1 MELINDRLKAL
12 SNEQR
17 MLLEKK
23 LKEKSINLSAKVLG
37 DDRYKTINAVEEREY
52 YIASS
57 AQKRMYLI
65 NKMTGEQTA
74 YNIPSAYIIEGKVDI
89 NTFEECF
96 RILIKRHEALRT
108 SFATIDNEIVQ
119 KIHKNVDFNITYSEL
134 DEENID
140 IAINE
145 FIKPFDLTQAP
156 LFRVSLLKLSEDR
169 YLFLNDMHHIISDG
183 TSMGILVRD
192 LADIYN
198 GEPLKENRLQY
209 RDYSVWQNELLKSG
223 VIQKQEEYW
232 TNLLSGELPVLNL
245 PEDFPRPNVRSFEG
259 SSVEFE
265 VGAELT
271 GKLNTIAKETGSTLY
286 MVLVAA
292 YNILLKKYTGQN
304 DIIVGT
310 PVAGRLNADL
320 QNIIGMFVN
329 TLVLRNF
336 PEGEKTF
343 TDFLKEVRQNALK
356 AYENQDYQF
365 EDLVDKLNFKRDMTR
380 NPLFDTMFVL
390 QNMQSDAAQIGSLR
404 FVPYKVDN
412 QVAKFDITLDAQ
424 EYAEN
429 ISFSIAYCTRLF
441 KKETIESVSRC
452 YVNILKEIA
461 EDPEKRI
468 SKIEILSEEEKKQL
482 LFDFNDTKNK
492 YPDKTIHKLFEEQA
506 ERTPYEVAVIYEDK
520 EITYKE
526 LNEKS
531 NRVARELI
539 KRGVSADKVV
549 GILMDTS
556 IEMVMA
562 IFGVLKAGGAF
573 LPINTGHPAERVKFI
588 LEDSRAVMLLTN
600 RSFEG
605 KVPFGCKILS
615 VESAINSCSDGS
627 NIGYVSGPDDLAY
640 IIYTSGTTGKPKGVM
655 IEHRGIYNTIM
666 FRKELFQL
674 NKDDVTLQLFSYSF
688 DGFMTS
694 FFTPV
699 VSGATVVLLNEIGVK
714 DPHALRN
721 SIVKYGVT
729 HFIMVPPLYKALLEL
744 LEPQDMKSLRIVV
757 LAADKLSL
765 AIVSESKQKNPELE
779 IVNEYGPTECSV
791 LSTLSRGIRT
801 DSPITIGKPISNIMV
816 HIVDKDN
823 ALVPLMVAGEL
834 CLSGVGLARGY
845 VNNTELTNEKFVPNP
860 FLEGERMYKTGDLA
874 RWLPDG
880 SIEFMGRIDHQVKIR
895 GYRIEPSE
903 IENRL
908 LEHGAV
914 KSAVVVDREDEN
926 GNKYLCAYVVELS
939 EVDVIELKEFL
950 LLEFAEYMIP
960 SFFVKL
966 DEIPVS
972 PNGKIDR
979 KALPEPD
986 RSHAVTNQYVASKNN
1001 MEHNIVKV
1009 WERVLGMENIG
1020 TNDNFF
1026 ELGGDSIKAIQVVSM
1041 LSVNYDVSINDLFE
1055 HPTIAKLAQNVSYN
1069 KDKLKRKIEEIKLF
1083 MSNPSDAA
1091 LNQAPNEKL
1100 EADLQAY
1107 YRQND
1112 KYKNLDLSLKKD
1124 YKNILLIGGSGY
1136 LGMHILYDLLS
1147 GTATNVYLLVRGRD
1161 INEAKERILSKFK
1174 YYFEEYT
1181 FEKFKDRIFIF
1192 NGDLAM
1198 ECFGLDQKVYA
1209 ELTCKIDCVINSA
1222 ANVRHYGHFKDF
1234 YNINVE
1240 GTRRIVDFANSEI
1253 KKDIHHIS
1261 TMSVGMGKIEGKE
1274 YQLFTEYSAD
1284 LGQNT
1289 NSNYINTKLEAESLL
1304 YKARNEGLKINI
1316 YRVGNLVFDY
1326 NSGIFQENIAEN
1338 WFYSEMK
1345 AYLKLG
1351 FVPDISEKTMEFSFV
1366 DFVSKA
1372 ILLLFDRSELENETY
1387 HIMNNYNI
1395 SISDLGKFI
1404 KSSGYDLDILHFEKF
1419 MDYIYDNYNNES
1431 IREYIYILLNNFLE
1445 SPQEAQTVFVKKC
1458 DKTNLLLKQL
1468 GFSWVTPS
1476 ELNIERMIKHCEKVG
1491 FLESPK

>member
-23 LKEKSINLSAKVLG
+23 LKERNINLSSKVLG
-37 DDRYKTINAVEEREY
+37 DDRYKNINAVEEREY

-74 YNIPSAYIIEGKVDI
+74 YNMPSAYIIEGKIDI
-89 NTFEECF
+89 NTFEESF
-96 RILIKRHEALRT
+96 RTLIKRHESLRT
-108 SFATIDNEIVQ
+108 SFATIDDEIVQ
-119 KIHKNVDFNITYSEL
+119 KIHKNVNFNINYSEVN
-134 DEENID
+134 EENTD
-140 IAINE
+140 IAIKE

-198 GEPLKENRLQY
+198 GKPLKENRLQY

-223 VIQKQEEYW
+223 VIKRQEEYW
-232 TNLLSGELPVLNL
+232 INLLSGELPALNM

-259 SSVEFE
+259 GSVEFE

-271 GKLNTIAKETGSTLY
+271 GKLNTLAKETDSTLY

-292 YNILLKKYTGQN
+292 YNVLLKKYTGQN
-304 DIIVGT
+304 NILIGT

-343 TDFLKEVRQNALK
+343 KDFLKEVRQNALQ

-365 EDLVDKLNFKRDMTR
+365 EDLVDKLNLKRDMTR

-390 QNMQSDAAQIGSLR
+390 QNMQSDTAQIGTLK
-404 FVPYKVDN
+404 FVPYKIDN
-412 QVAKFDITLDAQ
+412 PVAKFDITLDAQ
-424 EYAEN
+424 EYAEK
-429 ISFSIAYCTRLF
+429 ISFSFGYCTKLY
-441 KKETIESVSRC
+441 KKETIERLSRSFA
-452 YVNILKEIA
+452 NILNEIA
-461 EDPEKRI
+461 KDPEKKL
-468 SKIEILSEEEKKQL
+468 SKIDILSEEEKKQL
-482 LFDFNDTKNK
+482 LFDFNATKNK
-492 YPDKTIHKLFEEQA
+492 YPDKTIHKLFEEQV
-506 ERTPYEVAVIYEDK
+506 ERTPYEVAVSYEDT

-539 KRGVSADKVV
+539 KRGVSSGKVV

-588 LEDSRAVMLLTN
+588 LEDSSAVLLLTN
-600 RSFEG
+600 RIFEG
-605 KVPFGCKILS
+605 KLPFGCKMLT
-615 VESAINSCSDGS
+615 VESAVNSCSDSS
-627 NIGYVSGPDDLAY
+627 NIGYISEPDDLAY

-655 IEHRGIYNTIM
+655 IEHKGIFNTIM

-674 NKDDVTLQLFSYSF
+674 NKEDVTLQLFSYSF

-699 VSGATVVLLNEIGVK
+699 VSGAKVVLLNEMGVK
-714 DPHALRN
+714 DPHTLKN
-721 SIVKYGVT
+721 SIVKHGVT

-744 LEPQDMKSLRIVV
+744 LEPQDMKNLRIVV
-757 LAADKLSL
+757 LAADKLSP

-791 LSTLSRGIRT
+791 LSTLSRGIGSDT
-801 DSPITIGKPISNIMV
+801 QITIGKPISNIRV

-845 VNNTELTNEKFVPNP
+845 VNNVELTKEKFVPNP
-860 FLEGERMYKTGDLA
+860 FVSGERMYKTGDLA
-874 RWLPDG
+874 RWLADG
-880 SIEFMGRIDHQVKIR
+880 SIEFLGRIDHQVKIR

-914 KSAVVVDREDEN
+914 KSAVVIDREDEN
-926 GNKYLCAYVVELS
+926 SNKYLCAYIVELS
-939 EVDVIELKEFL
+939 EVDVMELKEFL
-950 LLEFAEYMIP
+950 LQEFPEYMIP

-972 PNGKIDR
+972 SNGKIDR
-979 KALPEPD
+979 KGLPEPD
-986 RSHAVTNQYVASKNN
+986 RSHAVTSQYVASKNN
-1001 MEHNIVKV
+1001 MEHSIVKV
-1009 WERVLGMENIG
+1009 WEKVLGMENIG

-1026 ELGGDSIKAIQVVSM
+1026 DLGGDSIKAIQVVSM
-1041 LSVNYDVSINDLFE
+1041 LSVNYDISINDLFE
-1055 HPTIAKLAQNVSYN
+1055 HPTIAKLAQKVRYN
-1069 KDKLKRKIEEIKLF
+1069 KDKLKRKIEEIKLY
-1083 MSNPSDAA
+1083 MSNPVDAD
-1091 LNQAPNEKL
+1091 LKQSLNEKL

-1107 YRQND
+1107 CKQND
-1112 KYKNLDLSLKKD
+1112 TYKNLDLSLRKD
-1124 YKNILLIGGSGY
+1124 YGNILLIGGTGY

-1147 GTATNVYLLVRGRD
+1147 GTAAKVYLLVRGRD

-1174 YYFEEYT
+1174 YYYDEFTFKKFE
-1181 FEKFKDRIFIF
+1181 DRIFVY
-1192 NGDLAM
+1192 NGDLKR
-1198 ECFGLDQKVYA
+1198 ECFGLDQKVYT
-1209 ELTCKIDCVINSA
+1209 ELTNKIDCVINSA
-1222 ANVRHYGHFKDF
+1222 ANVRHYGHFEAF

-1289 NSNYINTKLEAESLL
+1289 NSNYINTKLEAESVL

-1326 NSGIFQENIAEN
+1326 NSGIFQDNIDEN

-1366 DFVSKA
+1366 DSVSKA

-1387 HIMNNYNI
+1387 HISNPNNI

-1404 KSSGYDLDILHFEKF
+1404 KSSGYDLSILRFEKF

-1468 GFSWVTPS
+1468 GFSWVPPS
-1476 ELNIERMIKHCEKVG
+1476 EFNIEKMIKHCERVG
-1491 FLESPK
+1491 FLN

>member
-1 MELINDRLKAL
+1 MELIEKRLKSL

-23 LKEKSINLSAKVLG
+23 LKEKKIKLSSKVIG
-37 DDRYKTINAVEEREY
+37 DDRYKAINAVGQREY

-57 AQKRMYLI
+57 AQKRMYVI
-65 NKMTGEQTA
+65 NKMVGEQTV
-74 YNIPSAYIIEGKVDI
+74 YNMPSAYIIEGHIDI
-89 NTFEECF
+89 NTFEEAF
-96 RILIKRHEALRT
+96 RILINRHETLRT
-108 SFATIDNEIVQ
+108 SFATIDDEIVQ
-119 KIHKNVDFNITYSEL
+119 KVHKKVDFNINYSEIN
-134 DEENID
+134 EENID
-140 IAINE
+140 DAINE
-145 FIKPFDLTQAP
+145 FVKPFDLAKAP
-156 LFRVSLLKLSEDR
+156 LLRVSLLKLAEDR
-169 YLFLNDMHHIISDG
+169 HLFLNDMHHIISDG
-183 TSMGILVRD
+183 TSMGILVRE

-198 GEPLKENRLQY
+198 KKPLKENRLQY
-209 RDYSVWQNELLKSG
+209 RDYSVWQNELIKSG
-223 VIQKQEEYW
+223 VIKSQEEYW
-232 TNLLSGELPVLNL
+232 INNLSGKLPALNM
-245 PEDFPRPNVRSFEG
+245 PEDYPRPNVRSFEG

-271 GKLNTIAKETGSTLY
+271 GKLNSIAKETGATLY
-286 MVLVAA
+286 MVLIAA
-292 YNILLKKYTGQN
+292 YNVLLKKYTGHN

-310 PVAGRLNADL
+310 PVAGRLNTDL

-336 PEGEKTF
+336 PQGEKTF
-343 TDFLKEVRQNALK
+343 KDFLKEVRQNALH

-365 EDLVDKLNFKRDMTR
+365 EDLVDKLNLRRDMTR
-380 NPLFDTMFVL
+380 NPLFDTMFVF
-390 QNMQSDAAQIGSLR
+390 QSIKTNDTQMCSLK
-404 FVPYKVDN
+404 FIPYKLDN
-412 QVAKFDITLDAQ
+412 DVAKFDITLDAQ
-424 EYAEN
+424 EYDEK
-429 ISFSIAYCTRLF
+429 ISFSFGYCTKLF
-441 KKETIESVSRC
+441 KKETIERVSRC
-452 YVNILKEIA
+452 FVNILKEIA
-461 EDPEKRI
+461 ENPEKKI

-492 YPDKTIHKLFEEQA
+492 YPDKTIHKLFEEQV
-506 ERTPYEVAVIYEDK
+506 EKSPYEVAVIYDDT

-531 NRVARELI
+531 NKVARELI
-539 KRGVSADKVV
+539 KRGVGPGNVV

-556 IEMVMA
+556 IEMVLA

-573 LPINTGHPAERVKFI
+573 LPINTGHPLERVKFI
-588 LEDSRAVMLLTN
+588 LEDSGAVMLLIN
-600 RSFEG
+600 RGFEG
-605 KVPFGCKILS
+605 KVPFGCNILS
-615 VESAINSCSDGS
+615 VQSAVNSCGDGS
-627 NIGYVSGPDDLAY
+627 NIGFISEPDDLAY

-655 IEHRGIYNTIM
+655 IEHKGIFNTIM
-666 FRKELFQL
+666 FRKELFRL
-674 NKDDVTLQLFSYSF
+674 NKEDVTLQLFSYSF

-694 FFTPV
+694 FFTPI
-699 VSGATVVLLNEIGVK
+699 VSGATVVLLSDMEVK
-714 DPHALRN
+714 DPHTLKN
-721 SIVKYGVT
+721 SIVKYNVT

-757 LAADKLSL
+757 LAADKLSP

-791 LSTLSRGIRT
+791 LSTLSRGIRAE
-801 DSPITIGKPISNIMV
+801 SPITIGKPISNIRV

-845 VNNTELTNEKFVPNP
+845 VNNIELTKEKFVPNP
-860 FLEGERMYKTGDLA
+860 FISGERMYKTGDLA

-908 LEHGAV
+908 LQHGAV
-914 KSAVVVDREDEN
+914 KSAVVIDREDEN
-926 GNKYLCAYVVELS
+926 SNKYLCAYIVEFS
-939 EVDVIELKEFL
+939 KVDVMELKEFL
-950 LLEFAEYMIP
+950 LHEFAEYMIP

-966 DEIPVS
+966 DEIPVT

-979 KALPEPD
+979 KSLPEPD
-986 RSHAVTNQYVASKNN
+986 RSHAVTCQYVASKNN
-1001 MEHNIVKV
+1001 MEHSVVKV
-1009 WERVLGMENIG
+1009 WEKVLGIENIG

-1055 HPTIAKLAQNVSYN
+1055 HPTIAKLSKKVSYN
-1069 KDKLKRKIEEIKLF
+1069 KNKLKMKIEELKSY
-1083 MSNPSDAA
+1083 MDNPGEDG
-1091 LNQAPNEKL
+1091 LNQSINEKL
-1100 EADLQAY
+1100 EADLQDY
-1107 YRQND
+1107 YKQND
-1112 KYKNLDLSLKKD
+1112 KYKNLDLSLKKN
-1124 YKNILLIGGSGY
+1124 YQNIFLIGSSGY
-1136 LGMHILYDLLS
+1136 LGMHILHDLLLD
-1147 GTATNVYLLVRGRD
+1147 TAANVYLLVRANGID
-1161 INEAKERILSKFK
+1161 EAKERILSKFK
-1174 YYFEEYT
+1174 YYFDEFTY
-1181 FEKFKDRIFIF
+1181 EKFKDRIFVY
-1192 NGDLAM
+1192 NGDLEM
-1198 ECFGLDQKVYA
+1198 EYFGLDKNVYT
-1209 ELTCKIDCVINSA
+1209 ELANKIDCVINSA
-1222 ANVRHYGHFKDF
+1222 ANVRHYGHLKDF
-1234 YNINVE
+1234 YSINVD
-1240 GTRRIVDFANSEI
+1240 GTRRIVDFAKSAI

-1274 YQLFTEYSAD
+1274 CQLFTEYSAN

-1304 YKARNEGLKINI
+1304 YKARNEDLKINI

-1326 NSGIFQENIAEN
+1326 NSGIFQENISEN

-1366 DFVSKA
+1366 DSVSRA
-1372 ILLLFDRSELENETY
+1372 ILLLFDKRELENEIY
-1387 HIMNNYNI
+1387 HISNPNNI
-1395 SISDLGKFI
+1395 SVSELGELI
-1404 KSSGYDLDILHFEKF
+1404 KNVGYDLSVLRFDEF

-1445 SPQEAQTVFVKKC
+1445 SPQEAQTVFVKRC

-1468 GFSWVTPS
+1468 GFSWVPPS
-1476 ELNIERMIKHCEKVG
+1476 KLHIEKMMKHCEKVG
-1491 FLESPK
+1491 FLESL